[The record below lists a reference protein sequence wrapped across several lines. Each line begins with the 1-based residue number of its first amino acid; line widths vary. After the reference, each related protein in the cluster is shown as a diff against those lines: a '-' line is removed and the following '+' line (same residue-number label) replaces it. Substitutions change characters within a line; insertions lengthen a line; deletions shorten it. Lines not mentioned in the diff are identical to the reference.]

1 MFAPSACLS
10 IRTTYQASTE
20 KAVGI
25 GSYPSRRSASADPK
39 EHQMTLHHH
48 LFGVAALTAA
58 GLACMAPTSVHAAG
72 GLNNLE
78 TGARDFGLA
87 AAGYAA
93 RAEDATTAFT
103 NPAGMV
109 RIKGDDLV
117 LGAQLLYGNLEF
129 SPNGNTTVQGSD
141 GGNAVGWFPGASAFY
156 VHSLS
161 DDVKL
166 GIGMVGNFGLMA
178 EWDKDWVG
186 RYYGQSEDLVG
197 LTIMPSVAFKV
208 NEELSLGF
216 GLNAMLGYLNST
228 TYINNVLPLG
238 STADGR
244 VKLKDTDWGFGGTA
258 SVLYQPTAQT
268 RFGATYTSRIKLDFK
283 DRPGFSNLGTIGS
296 DLQARGLL
304 SNTVDLG
311 VTAPQS
317 VMTSA
322 YHELASDPR
331 WAVMGNLGWTDW
343 SNFGKVDVGLS
354 TDPPRSLTTKTK
366 YDDTWHAAF
375 GAQYKYTDAWRLT
388 GGVAYD
394 SSPVSNSDR
403 SPILPMAS
411 IWTFGLGAVNKV
423 RDGFEVTYA
432 YSLKWSGNV
441 SVDQDRGPL
450 AGRVAGDYEN
460 VAVQFFAVSLRWSF

>member
-1 MFAPSACLS
+1 MTSGTHVFAA
-10 IRTTYQASTE
+10 
-20 KAVGI
+20 
-25 GSYPSRRSASADPK
+25 
-39 EHQMTLHHH
+39 
-48 LFGVAALTAA
+48 AALTAA
-58 GLACMAPTSVHAAG
+58 GLACLAPTSVHAAG

-141 GGNAVGWFPGASAFY
+141 GGNAVGWLPGASAFY
-156 VHSLS
+156 VHSVSNDL
-161 DDVKL
+161 KF
-166 GIGMVGNFGLMA
+166 GIGLAGNFGLMA

-186 RYYGQSEDLVG
+186 RYYGQNEDLLG

-228 TYINNVLPLG
+228 TYINNQLPLG

-244 VKLKDTDWGFGGTA
+244 LKLEDTDWGFGGTA
-258 SVLYQPTAQT
+258 SLLYQPTAQT
-268 RFGATYTSRIKLDFK
+268 RFGVTYTSRIKLDFS
-283 DRPGFSNLGTIGS
+283 DRPEFSNLGTIGTE
-296 DLQARGLL
+296 LQARGLL
-304 SNTVDLG
+304 SNTLDLG
-311 VTAPQS
+311 LTVPQA

-322 YHELASDPR
+322 YHELESNPR

-343 SNFGKVDVGLS
+343 SEFGKVDVGLS
-354 TDPPRSLTTKTK
+354 TDPPNSLTTESK
-366 YDDTWHAAF
+366 YKDTWHAAF
-375 GAQYKYTDAWRLT
+375 GAQYRYSDAWRLT
-388 GGVAYD
+388 GGIAYD
-394 SSPVSNSDR
+394 SSPVSDSNR
-403 SPILPMAS
+403 SIILPLGS
-411 IWTFGLGAVNKV
+411 FWTFGLGAVNKV
-423 RDGFEVTYA
+423 RDGFEVNYA
-432 YSLKWSGNV
+432 YSLKWSGDV
-441 SVDQDRGPL
+441 SIDQERGPL

-460 VAVQFFAVSLRWSF
+460 ASVQYFAVSFRWSY